1 MKSCILAAILPCLAL
16 AADEA
21 QFTFASVKTI
31 PAVTAE
37 AAAAVPEE
45 SLKALKD
52 ATGAKDW
59 AGVVKSCDALL
70 ALPGTATDDRLAWNE
85 RKREACER
93 LGRWDDALAAAKAS
107 LTYPAPSNAVHNA
120 RLRIVRLLRE
130 KLGNKDEA
138 IRLGTE
144 ILDDES
150 LPADWRADGAGLA
163 TDAANDKRD
172 FVCGKNLLV
181 KADALPTSIK
191 KKADVRWR
199 LITHCL
205 FNVRPQP
212 EDLIR
217 ERSASVVTNA
227 LFPPGDRVRCAIV
240 NLERHRVMARDED
253 KTAPIPAVRAFL
265 DEIGPA
271 VSASEKAR
279 VGNAIF
285 LNLKAAS
292 KTVAAEAVASAE
304 ALLANTNAA
313 ASFRIGAAD
322 FLSERARTS
331 GDIDKARSILES
343 CYPFPANKIGEL
355 ESIAKKIGRT
365 YILEDKCDA
374 AVESYRRAL
383 AFNGS
388 PDMTN
393 RVNNLALEAY
403 KTFFRHAEARDL
415 CLARGDRVGAARLM
429 AGSMDD
435 RPGAKKLFRE
445 ILADE
450 KASRASRLE
459 AWRWLFAQEP
469 ALADKY
475 LDTLLGTTDA
485 STNDMIKTLTDMVAA
500 RGGSSYSFGG
510 NYAAARHAYSILER
524 LHAATG
530 RTWQFPVMQ
539 YAAIALCEARDY
551 DAAAKV
557 ARDALAW
564 KSTEAPADLYQLNL
578 MAALLPI
585 KGDEAAALKAVR
597 AADAKFGTELPP
609 KTRVSRLDR
618 LGLMAV
624 IGGNEPLARGLADY
638 RKALFVPQPKREYVV
653 HFSEKPITG
662 LASFDTMAV
671 KPEAQ
676 EMSRQYGGS
685 MDFLVTDVGTG
696 DRDKAIGTEK
706 TAKNAPLPTIQVA
719 FDAFGIHF
727 RFEAPDA
734 KAAEIAAGFTGGGS
748 YEAYVAP
755 GENQPYYCL
764 LMDIRPNASVSFFN
778 TTYNTTGHRRITNDD
793 HNLYKSETIVT
804 DTSVVS
810 YIMLSW
816 NAFATLIPADGTVWE
831 FENIHWGR
839 GDKAAWNGTESIHG
853 RSTWGRLVFDMPEKA
868 RIEILKRVIF
878 AARGSYMSAKSKGN
892 MGHVDFWRDKER
904 GDPEFYAQCVAP
916 LVGKLDAY
924 LPLVKVDM
932 SDEDVLKVAEE
943 ALPGW
948 RDIGYTI
955 ARLRTSYL
963 ADKFAE

>member
-1 MKSCILAAILPCLAL
+1 MKTYILAAIFPCLVL

-21 QFTFASVKTI
+21 PFTFSSVKTV
-31 PAVTAE
+31 PAVAVE

-52 ATGAKDW
+52 AIGAKDW
-59 AGVVKSCDALL
+59 TNVVKSCDALL
-70 ALPGTATDDRLAWNE
+70 ALPGTATDDRLAWSD
-85 RKREACER
+85 RKREAFER
-93 LGRWDDALAAAKAS
+93 LGRWDDALAVAKTS

-120 RLRIVRLLRE
+120 RLRVVRLLRE

-150 LPADWRADGAGLA
+150 LPADWRAEGAGLA
-163 TDAANDKRD
+163 ADAANDKRD
-172 FVCGKNLLV
+172 FVCGKDLLL
-181 KADALPTSIK
+181 KADALPTTLK
-191 KKADVRWR
+191 KKSDVRWR
-199 LITHCL
+199 LICHCIY
-205 FNVRPQP
+205 NVRPQP
-212 EDLIR
+212 ADLIR
-217 ERSASVVTNA
+217 ELSASVITNT
-227 LFPPGDRVRCAIV
+227 LFSPADRVRCSIV
-240 NLERHRVMARDED
+240 NLEWHRGMAQDED
-253 KTAPIPAVRAFL
+253 KTATIPAVRAFL
-265 DEIGPA
+265 DEVGPA

-279 VGNAIF
+279 VGNAVF
-285 LNLKAAS
+285 LNLKAAAKS
-292 KTVAAEAVASAE
+292 LASEAEASAE

-313 ASFRIGAAD
+313 ASIRIGAAD
-322 FLSERARTS
+322 YLAERARTS
-331 GDIDKARSILES
+331 GDILKARAILEG
-343 CYPFPANKIGEL
+343 CYAFPDNKVGEL

-374 AVESYRRAL
+374 AVESYKRAL
-383 AFNGS
+383 AFNDS
-388 PDMTN
+388 PDMKN
-393 RVNNLALEAY
+393 RVNNLTLEAY
-403 KTFFRHAEARDL
+403 KTFFRYADARNL
-415 CLARGDRVGAARLM
+415 YLAMGNRVEAARLM

-450 KASRASRLE
+450 NESRSSRIE

-469 ALADKY
+469 ALADRY
-475 LDTLLGTTDA
+475 LDVLLGTTDA
-485 STNDMIKTLTDMVAA
+485 NTNDMVKVLTDMVAA

-510 NYAAARHAYSILER
+510 NYAAVRHAYSILDR
-524 LHAATG
+524 IHAATG

-551 DAAAKV
+551 EAAAKV

-564 KSTEAPADLYQLNL
+564 KSAEAPADLYQLNL

-585 KGDEAAALKAVR
+585 KGDEASALKAVQ
-597 AADAKFGTELPP
+597 AADAKFGAALPP

-624 IGGNEPLARGLADY
+624 IGGNEPLARGLANH
-638 RKALFVPQPKREYVV
+638 RKSLFVPAPKREYVV

-662 LASFDTMAV
+662 LASFDSMAV

-706 TAKNAPLPTIQVA
+706 AAKDAPVPTIQIA

-727 RFEAPDA
+727 RFEAPDQ
-734 KAAEIAAGFTGGGS
+734 KAAEIAAGFLGGGS

-793 HNLYKSETIVT
+793 RSLYKSETVVT

-816 NAFATLIPADGTVWE
+816 NAFATLIPANGTVWE
-831 FENIHWGR
+831 FENVHWGR

-868 RIEILKRVIF
+868 RIDILKRVIF
-878 AARGSYMSAKSKGN
+878 AARGSYASAKSQGN
-892 MGHVDFWRDKER
+892 MGYVDFWRDKER
-904 GDPEFYAQCVAP
+904 GDPEFYEKCVAP
-916 LVGKLDAY
+916 LVAKLDTY

-948 RDIGYTI
+948 RDIAYTI
-955 ARLRTSYL
+955 ARLRTNYL
-963 ADKFAE
+963 ADKLAE